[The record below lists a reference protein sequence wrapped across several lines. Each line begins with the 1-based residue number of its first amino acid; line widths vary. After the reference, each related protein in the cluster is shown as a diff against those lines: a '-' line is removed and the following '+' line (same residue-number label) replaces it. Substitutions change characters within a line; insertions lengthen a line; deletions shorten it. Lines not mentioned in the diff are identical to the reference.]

1 MFFEL
6 TTDGQREQLKEYWQN
21 EDKDLRA
28 KVAPGELTGSNR
40 AYVVK
45 SFREETGPVFD
56 GLPYEL
62 VEASEKID
70 VWALGALAF
79 ALLAGEPFIPA
90 TRNDDCASGEAMRV
104 VYDWGLKKEV
114 VLTRL
119 EKIGDPAARDLVS
132 KMLLRE
138 PSARPTIKSLLSSH
152 SFFNQS
158 NPDVLNELVNHGKM
172 LKQIDSKMDQV
183 LNQLKAQFTMLSTLL
198 HGVDKLAPKLI
209 CFLPVDA
216 ISNKNWSSKVN
227 LLNPRSWL
235 NKSVR
240 IFFFDPI
247 RLTLA
252 PTNPSEEYPNGEGF
266 VLTYPKEWVVK
277 AMPYIKLGLTT
288 LKVAYIAGRLAGFP
302 VPDVAGVVGGW
313 IDGQLGEL
321 SGLADEA
328 TQWLSKQTKDP
339 ALAKS
344 MLKQVDENSR
354 NAISGELEAIKPKE
368 ADTLSENLR
377 APLVKSIE
385 ELDALL
391 LKDHG
396 DWKQK
401 CGLVLATSKDGKSEY
416 VLQADKAAF
425 EEKGVELIVSSQE
438 MPSSPAKETP
448 EPSASAMPPSPA
460 QEPPSPAQRS
470 VNTELT
476 SANNAL
482 SGGASASAK
491 ENSYACCSYNT
502 CALM

>member
-6 TTDGQREQLKEYWQN
+6 TTDGQREQLEKYWQS
-21 EDKDLRA
+21 EGEELRA
-28 KVAPGELTGSNR
+28 KVAPGEIRGSNR

-45 SFREETGPVFD
+45 SFREQTGPVFDGLPQTTPVFDD

-70 VWALGALAF
+70 VWALGTLAF
-79 ALLAGEPFIPA
+79 TLLAGEPLIPV
-90 TRNDDCASGEAMRV
+90 TRDDDCASGEAMRV
-104 VYDWGLKKEV
+104 VYDWGLKKDV
-114 VLTRL
+114 MFTRL
-119 EKIGDPAARDLVS
+119 EKIGDPAARDLVAR
-132 KMLLRE
+132 MLQRE
-138 PSARPTIKSLLSSH
+138 PSARPTIKSLREEH
-152 SFFNQS
+152 PFFNQS
-158 NPDVLNELVNHGKM
+158 NPDVLNELKKHGEL
-172 LKQIDSKMDQV
+172 LKQIDSKLDQV
-183 LNQLKAQFTMLSTLL
+183 LKQLKAQFQVLSTLL
-198 HGVDKLAPKLI
+198 HGLDKLAPKLI

-216 ISNKNWSSKVN
+216 IGNGSKKWSSK
-227 LLNPRSWL
+227 LNPRSWL
-235 NKSVR
+235 NTPVR
-240 IFFFDPI
+240 LFFFDPI

-252 PTNPSEEYPNGEGF
+252 PTNNGEGF

-302 VPDVAGVVGGW
+302 MPDVAGVVGGW
-313 IDGQLGEL
+313 IDSQLGEL

-328 TQWLSKQTKDP
+328 TQWLSEQTKDP

-368 ADTLSENLR
+368 ADALSENLR

-391 LKDHG
+391 LKDYG

-416 VLQADKAAF
+416 VLEADKAAF

-438 MPSSPAKETP
+438 MPSSPAKEPPKT
-448 EPSASAMPPSPA
+448 SASAMPPSPA
-460 QEPPSPAQRS
+460 QR
-470 VNTELT
+470 

-482 SGGASASAK
+482 GGGASASAK